1 MVAPL
6 DAARL
11 NREPPPAAQSGIGRI
26 RSMNGTSAMTI
37 TVTRIDDPRAFLERA
52 GSYLE
57 PHEAANSLPFGISD
71 TLIRSPQYF
80 PTHYLALVQQDDRAL
95 LVSLMTPPNNLI
107 LAYVPDAEALGERLD
122 QALDLLARDV
132 HTSYPELPGVMG
144 QTGVAERF
152 ARRWQALSGQPY
164 DVRFRERAF
173 RLSAVRPM
181 SPPPGALVWATP
193 ADRDLLVRW
202 TLDFAI
208 EALGDG
214 DLAEAERTVDARLG
228 QDDLQARGL
237 CLWVDGAPVALAGY
251 TGPTPHGIRVGPV
264 YTPPDRRDKG
274 YASAL
279 VAQMSQLLLDGG
291 RSFCFLFTNLA
302 NPTAN
307 HIYEEIGYE
316 PVVDMDVYRFLNPV

>member
-1 MVAPL
+1 
-6 DAARL
+6 
-11 NREPPPAAQSGIGRI
+11 
-26 RSMNGTSAMTI
+26 MNGTSAMTI
-37 TVTRIDDPRAFLERA
+37 TVTRIDDPQTFLERA

-57 PHEAANSLPFGISD
+57 THEAANSLPFGISD
-71 TLIRSPQYF
+71 TLIRSPEYF
-80 PTHYLALVQQDDRAL
+80 PTHYLALVQQDDRIL

-107 LAYVPDAEALGERLD
+107 LAYIPDAEALGERLD

-164 DVRFRERAF
+164 DVRFRERAL
-173 RLSAVRPM
+173 RLSAVRPI
-181 SPPPGALVWATP
+181 SPPHGALVRATP

-202 TLDFAI
+202 TLDFAF

-228 QDDLQARGL
+228 QDDPQTRGL

-264 YTPPDRRDKG
+264 YTPPERRGKG

-291 RSFCFLFTNLA
+291 RSFCFLFTDLA

-316 PVVDMDVYRFLNPV
+316 SVVDMDVYRFLNPV